1 MEKKEFFFRMGLEDH
16 YFQEALGYEVDLE
29 GKVTS
34 QNSEKNH
41 FGGKAERMGS
51 LMVPETGLTVYL
63 EAE

>member
-1 MEKKEFFFRMGLEDH
+1 MGLEDH

-29 GKVTS
+29 GKVIS
-34 QNSEKNH
+34 QSSEKNH

-51 LMVPETGLTVYL
+51 LMDPETGLTVYL